1 MVVSPWAF
9 ALWWFLFLAL
19 HTLTLGYNAAF
30 AFFYFNLR
38 GTMLNN
44 YLEFFWIGMPSA
56 YHPTIATVH
65 AAMATLHG
73 VSMALML
80 GGTIWWRTL
89 AFTPWGGPATRT
101 SINNGN
107 SPEGPTLRTSSRLYR
122 TASSL
127 TNQLTDRYGL
137 LGVNGK
143 HFHTLT
149 TCREIVET
157 TLQTVQGYRM
167 SWFLP
172 STLLNQFFAV
182 TLALNCWS
190 SAIVYALPFR
200 NDEARRRFALIA
212 CDCVLDLISCVGVTL
227 IVVLRHV
234 GQYDTSITGFD
245 RFQMVLVVSWSDLVS
260 RAIFSLGLF
269 MTTASMKE
277 LLYRRTRSV
286 TAASSTTRRSRLHQ
300 VVNRGVHALFLLWGC
315 LVLALHVQASLLPT
329 LPQCLL
335 QVRPWAV
342 PGPSCYLVRLDCH
355 HLNISG
361 DRGEIDSLWRAFD
374 GSSVVMMLIRHCPS
388 LDVPDVLNEFHEIRG
403 FKVYNSTIVQWRESA
418 AITNTNHP
426 NLASVLLLR
435 VNMSDGLLPAGFQSS
450 DFPRFVYDFEMCVT
464 NLREVPDDL
473 HTKWNP
479 GSQIFIEYIQLRSVP
494 TPLLHLVAG
503 YFSLTGNPISELP
516 PELFETEG
524 VTHLMVGDTSIS
536 ELPHNSS
543 VIPYPPPVLA
553 GGSAYCGDLKRVLD
567 GNATSFSAST
577 SGAYSAEVMD
587 PANLL
592 NGRLFSLV
600 DCSPVF
606 GGPLY
611 PLAIEDLNNAIRS

>member
-1 MVVSPWAF
+1 
-9 ALWWFLFLAL
+9 
-19 HTLTLGYNAAF
+19 
-30 AFFYFNLR
+30 
-38 GTMLNN
+38 
-44 YLEFFWIGMPSA
+44 
-56 YHPTIATVH
+56 
-65 AAMATLHG
+65 
-73 VSMALML
+73 
-80 GGTIWWRTL
+80 
-89 AFTPWGGPATRT
+89 
-101 SINNGN
+101 
-107 SPEGPTLRTSSRLYR
+107 
-122 TASSL
+122 
-127 TNQLTDRYGL
+127 
-137 LGVNGK
+137 
-143 HFHTLT
+143 
-149 TCREIVET
+149 
-157 TLQTVQGYRM
+157 
-167 SWFLP
+167 
-172 STLLNQFFAV
+172 
-182 TLALNCWS
+182 
-190 SAIVYALPFR
+190 
-200 NDEARRRFALIA
+200 
-212 CDCVLDLISCVGVTL
+212 
-227 IVVLRHV
+227 
-234 GQYDTSITGFD
+234 
-245 RFQMVLVVSWSDLVS
+245 
-260 RAIFSLGLF
+260 

-286 TAASSTTRRSRLHQ
+286 SHVGAIKVAVTVKALQVTAKTADTAKQPAQIMPFLPTTTTAAASSTTRRSRLHQ

-503 YFSLTGNPISELP
+503 ISL
-516 PELFETEG
+516 
-524 VTHLMVGDTSIS
+524 
-536 ELPHNSS
+536 
-543 VIPYPPPVLA
+543 
-553 GGSAYCGDLKRVLD
+553 
-567 GNATSFSAST
+567 
-577 SGAYSAEVMD
+577 
-587 PANLL
+587 
-592 NGRLFSLV
+592 
-600 DCSPVF
+600 
-606 GGPLY
+606 
-611 PLAIEDLNNAIRS
+611 